1 MYNSP
6 SKAQH
11 RRSTCPWGWLSVMEA
26 LSIVILTQ
34 QLNIKAIRG
43 WGPVP
48 FEEGITTRNNIA
60 TKIHSPGHSAPCFFG
75 VEWRIKSHTWLHR
88 PGKGCFRAGEGSVA
102 ALVLHKLFMSS
113 FSQTIAT
120 ALEGFTSHKLSLED
134 KRFLKGFYIYLGLLK
149 PSALW
154 GSSISKLRF

>member
-1 MYNSP
+1 MCNSP

-11 RRSTCPWGWLSVMEA
+11 RRSTFPWGWLSVTES
-26 LSIVILTQ
+26 LSKVILTP

-48 FEEGITTRNNIA
+48 FEDGITTRNHIA

-88 PGKGCFRAGEGSVA
+88 PGKGCFRAGGG
-102 ALVLHKLFMSS
+102 LWPLWYCINSS
-113 FSQTIAT
+113 CHPSPTIAT
-120 ALEGFTSHKLSLED
+120 TLEAFTSHRLSLED